1 MQPGLV
7 IADYDRAI
15 PPSEIA
21 RIWHTAWRDR
31 NPTLAPQIT
40 LANMTERATRFIVE
54 KRWTSLRLA
63 KLDGALVGFCAVAAA
78 EKLLDQL
85 FILPSAQGRGIG
97 STLLREAQ
105 ANHPDGLQMR
115 VQLTNVDAL
124 RLYARHGFVEYGREL
139 HPVMGVEM
147 ALLRWPA

>member
-1 MQPGLV
+1 MFQL
-7 IADYDRAI
+7 ADYDAAI
-15 PPSEIA
+15 APSEIA

-40 LANMTERATRFIVE
+40 LDNMTERAARFLAE
-54 KRWTSLRLA
+54 GRWTVRVA
-63 KLDGALVGFCAVAAA
+63 RLDGMLVGFCAVAKA

-97 STLLREAQ
+97 SALLREAQ

-115 VQLTNVDAL
+115 VQLTNHDAL
-124 RLYARHGFVEYGREL
+124 RLYARHGFVEYGRET